1 MVDALGGGNIVLE
14 TTWNFVTGMGLPH
27 PIENGLA
34 WHPTLGVPYLSG
46 SGVKGLLRA
55 WVEEWMDELDDNTNQ
70 RLRLRQSWFGMHKGD
85 SGDNVDAAG
94 DLIFF
99 DAIPV
104 APVELTMDIMTPHM
118 GKWYE
123 NGGKITNPA
132 NQPENVPA
140 DWHDPVPVPFL
151 AVKKA
156 KFLFSIVPSQ
166 RLVDKAEG
174 KKVLDALIEAI
185 EMLGAGAKTAA
196 GYGRIDKNDAI
207 LESLQE
213 KIRKKREELQRQEK
227 LAAMTPL
234 EREIAKMLHAKP
246 DKNLKDY
253 VLLLQ
258 KLENGHWL
266 DNNERKQV
274 ALKIKAE
281 MEKDKVWRLTINKPE
296 KDKDY
301 KRTLA
306 VMKYLQ

>member
-1 MVDALGGGNIVLE
+1 LK
-14 TTWNFVTGMGLPH
+14 
-27 PIENGLA
+27 
-34 WHPTLGVPYLSG
+34 Y
-46 SGVKGLLRA
+46 
-55 WVEEWMDELDDNTNQ
+55 
-70 RLRLRQSWFGMHKGD
+70 
-85 SGDNVDAAG
+85 
-94 DLIFF
+94 
-99 DAIPV
+99 
-104 APVELTMDIMTPHM
+104 
-118 GKWYE
+118 
-123 NGGKITNPA
+123 
-132 NQPENVPA
+132 
-140 DWHDPVPVPFL
+140 
-151 AVKKA
+151 
-156 KFLFSIVPSQ
+156 
-166 RLVDKAEG
+166 
-174 KKVLDALIEAI
+174 
-185 EMLGAGAKTAA
+185 LGAGAKTAA
-196 GYGRIDKNDAI
+196 GYGRMDKNDAI

-258 KLENGHWL
+258 KLENGHWS